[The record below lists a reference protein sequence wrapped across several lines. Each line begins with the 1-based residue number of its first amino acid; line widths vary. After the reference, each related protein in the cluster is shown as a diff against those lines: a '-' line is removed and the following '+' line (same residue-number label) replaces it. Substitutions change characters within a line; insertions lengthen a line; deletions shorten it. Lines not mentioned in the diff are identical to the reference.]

1 MSNCPT
7 LFILLLLLS
16 VSLSNEFSSAI
27 YLKVASKRE
36 ILFILFFIFVH
47 LLDDDCMC
55 VRYVPSTETTTLQ
68 VIS

>member
-16 VSLSNEFSSAI
+16 VSLSEFSSAI
-27 YLKVASKRE
+27 YLKVASKCE
-36 ILFILFFIFVH
+36 ILSILFFIFVH